1 MRNSLTI
8 IGAGLAGC
16 EAAWQAAKQGIQ
28 VKLYEMRPQVETGA
42 HQTDGLAELVCSNSL
57 GSNLP
62 DRASGL
68 LKEELRHL
76 GSLLLECAE
85 LTAVP
90 AGGAL
95 AVDRNAFSQ
104 LVTEKIT
111 AHSNISLI
119 REEVKRIPQIAL
131 SSSRLARLLPLP
143 SLRIS
148 TNGVGR

>member
-28 VKLYEMRPQVETGA
+28 VKLYEMRPLVETGA

-68 LKEELRHL
+68 VERRIAPL
-76 GSLLLECAE
+76 G
-85 LTAVP
+85 
-90 AGGAL
+90 
-95 AVDRNAFSQ
+95 
-104 LVTEKIT
+104 
-111 AHSNISLI
+111 LI
-119 REEVKRIPQIAL
+119 A
-131 SSSRLARLLPLP
+131 S
-143 SLRIS
+143 
-148 TNGVGR
+148 

>member
-16 EAAWQAAKQGIQ
+16 EAAWQTAQKGIK
-28 VKLYEMRPQVETGA
+28 VNLHEMRPLVKTGA
-42 HQTDGLAELVCSNSL
+42 HETDGLAELVCSNSL

-68 LKEELRHL
+68 LKEELRLL
-76 GSLLLECAE
+76 GSLLLTCAE
-85 LTAVP
+85 QTSVP

-95 AVDRNAFSQ
+95 AVDRDAFSK

-111 AHSNISLI
+111 AHPNITLI
-119 REEVKRIPQIAL
+119 REEIKRIPRMVPL
-131 SSSRLARLLPLP
+131 SLPP
-143 SLRIS
+143 
-148 TNGVGR
+148 GP